1 MKRDGV
7 GGGVVR
13 PALHARRVV
22 RHLLYVVEVHEDFGR
37 VGGRRV
43 EREDGT
49 ASYVNGDIDQR
60 YGVYVGD
67 DNAASNSVVGA
78 SAARILSELGSAGD
92 IYALRGEDLAR
103 LRTIIENC
111 CRDVFRGVE
120 SESVLDKFFERFG
133 TGTERCVE
141 EMRRIHALSQPFIHL
156 QENAPAYR
164 HHQNKEQT
172 IVGVMHGAEPRS
184 EAENAFHRMLKE
196 TVQGIRDGQITDSNE
211 QHQVLFLRERAA
223 FPLRLLD
230 GLDNYR
236 FAYDQ
241 VRAQGSSANPVHTRK
256 DIRDWIR
263 IAPPSAQEQLAAWR
277 TFCVAWALGVIA
289 EDADVRYTA
298 VGTRETVTFTAHY
311 KDRFGLSKSDPLG
324 AFGSVTGDL
333 ARLIE
338 GVRSED
344 ETSDRPPR
352 EARGMVLLLCDQR
365 ELREHLDRAIE
376 EVLLAEGI
384 GAVGERLLAHAGG
397 QGDRFPRSIV
407 RPYQAAVTQ
416 YLETIRYQPGMP
428 GTPSQSPATAPAV
441 SATAPSVLPEPVRE
455 AASADSVRERLA
467 RLRAL
472 HDDGLIDADD
482 FARRKAEILAEI

>member
-1 MKRDGV
+1 DATDLARRRDRAKEELAPAASARDSQLGEIQRLADDAVLSLIPTAKRREIDE
-7 GGGVVR
+7 R
-13 PALHARRVV
+13 KDAWLSHARRWETT
-22 RHLLYVVEVHEDFGR
+22 LLEIRSAELALSFLDRFQGVIEALKDEMDAYIDRMRSLEALFRKSEQEAVESPVDVNGLVLFDR
-37 VGGRRV
+37 GRRV

-103 LRTIIENC
+103 LRTIIEKC

-241 VRAQGSSANPVHTRK
+241 VRAQGS
-256 DIRDWIR
+256 
-263 IAPPSAQEQLAAWR
+263 
-277 TFCVAWALGVIA
+277 
-289 EDADVRYTA
+289 
-298 VGTRETVTFTAHY
+298 
-311 KDRFGLSKSDPLG
+311 
-324 AFGSVTGDL
+324 
-333 ARLIE
+333 
-338 GVRSED
+338 
-344 ETSDRPPR
+344 
-352 EARGMVLLLCDQR
+352 
-365 ELREHLDRAIE
+365 
-376 EVLLAEGI
+376 
-384 GAVGERLLAHAGG
+384 
-397 QGDRFPRSIV
+397 
-407 RPYQAAVTQ
+407 
-416 YLETIRYQPGMP
+416 
-428 GTPSQSPATAPAV
+428 
-441 SATAPSVLPEPVRE
+441 
-455 AASADSVRERLA
+455 
-467 RLRAL
+467 
-472 HDDGLIDADD
+472 
-482 FARRKAEILAEI
+482 